1 MKKLTATLLAST
13 LLGIA
18 AYAQGTVNFI
28 NIVGSL
34 NAPMFMNDGATKLS
48 GAGFTAELLA
58 GASAGSLA
66 SVATTGF
73 LSGAGAGYFSGGTV
87 AIPTVLPGA
96 NAFLQVRIFSASSG
110 SFAAAQSANLANTWA
125 QSGVFSVATG
135 GAGSPPSTPSPLTG
149 LTSLSLNAGGVV
161 PEPSSLAL
169 AGLGAAALLVFRRR
183 K

>member
-34 NAPMFMNDGATKLS
+34 NAPDFASDGTTKLS

-66 SVATTGF
+66 TVASTGF

-87 AIPTVLPGA
+87 TLASIAPGA
-96 NAFLQVRIFSASSG
+96 TGFFQVRIFSASSG
-110 SFAAAQSANLANTWA
+110 SFAAAQAANLANTWA
-125 QSGVFSVATG
+125 ASSVFSVVTG
-135 GAGSPPSTPSPLTG
+135 GAGTPPSTPSALAG
-149 LTSLSLNAGGVV
+149 LTSLTLNSGV

>member
-1 MKKLTATLLAST
+1 MKKLTATLLAT
-13 LLGIA
+13 ALLGVA

-34 NAPMFMNDGATKLS
+34 NAPMFMSDGTTKIS

-73 LSGAGAGYFSGGTV
+73 LTGGGAGYFSGGTV
-87 AIPTVLPGA
+87 TIGTVAPGA

-110 SFAAAQSANLANTWA
+110 SFAQAQAANLANTWA
-125 QSGVFSVATG
+125 QSSVFSVATG

-149 LTSLSLNAGGVV
+149 LTSLSLNGAV